1 MTLLELYNSVAQLG
15 FEDSL
20 DDGGTIRFL
29 QATNRSILQIN
40 ELRPRKKTFALNH
53 IDTSTLIATRVDWCE
68 RDRNISFTA
77 HLAKGIYFEVCGIGE
92 FVVKWHKQVRKVV
105 DGEEVWEDNFDEIKR
120 ESFRNSG
127 FVPFKLLAKNE
138 NNKYLADIYLPQIAR
153 ESEANRL
160 ESTRY
165 TGTVIIEFV
174 GDFAYTIRNLAMYH
188 TLLSDEKER
197 IPEINQLIQ
206 YDMSALIPDFHR
218 FGSPPVIIHNGDVL
232 FGSAYTIVGNRL
244 ALPQSGFGA
253 YELEYIAKAQQIN
266 YDEDIT
272 NSVYIEL
279 DEDLAALLP
288 VLVASY
294 IWLDDE
300 PEKAQYY
307 YNMYVQRAAELSRAT
322 RGDGTLPFVSVNKG
336 WW

>member
-40 ELRPRKKTFALNH
+40 ELRPRKKTFVLNH
-53 IDTSTLIATRVDWCE
+53 IDTGSLTATRVDWCE
-68 RDRNISFTA
+68 RDEEISFTGDFV
-77 HLAKGIYFEVCGIGE
+77 KGIYFEVCGTGKYE
-92 FVVKWHKQVRKVV
+92 VKLPKQVR
-105 DGEEVWEDNFDEIKR
+105 DGENQPWEDNFDIVAY
-120 ESFRNSG
+120 ESFSENG
-127 FVPFKLLAKNE
+127 FVPFKILVRNE
-138 NNKYLADIYLPQIAR
+138 GGKYITDICR
-153 ESEANRL
+153 EQREKEIQNEAL
-160 ESTRY
+160 TTRY
-165 TGTVIIEFV
+165 TGAVIITFKGEY
-174 GDFAYTIRNLAMYH
+174 AYTIRNLAMYH
-188 TLLSDEKER
+188 TLLSDDKER
-197 IPEINQLIQ
+197 IPESNALIQ
-206 YDMSALIPDFHR
+206 YDMSKLVPDFQR
-218 FGSPPVIIHNGDVL
+218 FGSPPLIIHQGNIVL
-232 FGSAYTIVGNRL
+232 GSAYTIVGNRL
-244 ALPQSGFGA
+244 ALAQSGFGA
-253 YELEYIAKAQQIN
+253 YEIEYVAKPQQIEYKN
-266 YDEDIT
+266 EIPD
-272 NSVYIEL
+272 SVQIEL

-307 YNMYVQRAAELSRAT
+307 YNMYAQRAAELSRAT

>member
-40 ELRPRKKTFALNH
+40 ELRPRKKTFVLNH
-53 IDTSTLIATRVDWCE
+53 IGTGSLTATRVDWCE
-68 RDRNISFTA
+68 RDEDISFTA
-77 HLAKGIYFEVCGIGE
+77 HLAKGIYFEVCGTGE
-92 FVVKWHKQVRKVV
+92 YVVKWHKQVRKVV
-105 DGEEVWEDNFDEIKR
+105 DGEEVWEDNSDEIKR
-120 ESFRNSG
+120 ESFRKNG
-127 FVPFKLLAKNE
+127 FVPFKLLAKNK

-153 ESEANRL
+153 ESESKRL
-160 ESTRY
+160 ESPRY

-188 TLLSDEKER
+188 TLLSDDEEH
-197 IPEINQLIQ
+197 IPESNALIQ
-206 YDMSALIPDFHR
+206 YDMSKLVPDFQR
-218 FGSPPVIIHNGDVL
+218 FGSPPLIIHQGNIVL
-232 FGSAYTIVGNRL
+232 GSAYTIVGNRL
-244 ALPQSGFGA
+244 ALAQSGFGA
-253 YELEYIAKAQQIN
+253 YEIEYVAKPQQIS
-266 YDEDIT
+266 Y
-272 NSVYIEL
+272 NSEISDSVQIEL

-307 YNMYVQRAAELSRAT
+307 YNMYAQRAAELSRAT